1 MRRCGKNGAPEGIPS
16 LTLAFGAYGI
26 KGNTGYTAWIDD
38 LGLPVYGWK
47 RGVHEGRSLAALT
60 DKYSVPA
67 VRYSAKLLQLAHA
80 RQPLKLPI

>member
-1 MRRCGKNGAPEGIPS
+1 MVTCWYLLGEMEGHDKHDLNPHFYYHARTRTS

-67 VRYSAKLLQLAHA
+67 T
-80 RQPLKLPI
+80 P